1 MECDTVPGQNI
12 GPRLKPPEASQGKGC
27 SLIFLFISLLN
38 VFVSRN
44 YFRLPACVKIV
55 IVISRPFF
63 FLCSIHTISS
73 QSLAS
78 LDAFLLS
85 VALARG

>member
-12 GPRLKPPEASQGKGC
+12 GPDLSPRRHRRGKSC

-38 VFVSRN
+38 VFVSWN

-55 IVISRPFF
+55 IVI
-63 FLCSIHTISS
+63 
-73 QSLAS
+73 
-78 LDAFLLS
+78 
-85 VALARG
+85 